1 MDLTTRYER
10 LRAGV
15 LLRGSPDSHE
25 AALVAHRGIPGW
37 IDFARHLAA
46 DRSSLDPLR
55 PDAPA
60 GPDRPPPVVLICQRE
75 LVRVLASVIRH
86 CLEANP

>member
-1 MDLTTRYER
+1 M
-10 LRAGV
+10 RARV

-37 IDFARHLAA
+37 IDFARHLAEG
-46 DRSSLDPLR
+46 RPPPDPPR

-60 GPDRPPPVVLICQRE
+60 GPDRPPPAVLPCQRE

>member
-1 MDLTTRYER
+1 
-10 LRAGV
+10 V

-37 IDFARHLAA
+37 IDFARHLHLAEG
-46 DRSSLDPLR
+46 RPPPDPLR
-55 PDAPA
+55 PDAA
-60 GPDRPPPVVLICQRE
+60 ARPEHSPPVVLPCQRE